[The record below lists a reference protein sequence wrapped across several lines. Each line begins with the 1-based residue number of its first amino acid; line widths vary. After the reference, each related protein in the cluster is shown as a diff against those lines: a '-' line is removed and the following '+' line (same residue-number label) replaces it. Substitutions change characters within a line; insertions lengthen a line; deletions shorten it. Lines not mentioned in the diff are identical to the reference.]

1 MKKNTSCV
9 RCHPSTTFR
18 AGTSDVFVFNL
29 CLCVF
34 VSLCLVG
41 CGYTT
46 RSMISGKFK
55 TIYVAPFVNN
65 IDITR
70 ETDTAFKY
78 KINKPLLETDITR
91 SVTNRFLWDGNLKPA
106 NKESA
111 DLVLKGELNEFRR
124 DVLRYTQNTDEVEE
138 YRLNLIVNISLW
150 DNKENKLVWEEKNF
164 TGDTTYFTV
173 GPSKKSDDAAVKD
186 AVEDLAR
193 RIVERAVEQW

>member
-1 MKKNTSCV
+1 MRKNTSYV
-9 RCHPSTTFR
+9 MRRVS
-18 AGTSDVFVFNL
+18 GVFVFNL

-34 VSLCLVG
+34 VSSCLVG

-46 RSMISGKFK
+46 RSLIAGKFK
-55 TIYVAPFVNN
+55 TIYVAPFVNK

-78 KINKPLLETDITR
+78 KIYKPLLETDVTR
-91 SVTNRFLWDGNLKPA
+91 SVINRFLLDGNLKPTK
-106 NKESA
+106 KESA
-111 DLVLKGELNEFRR
+111 ELVLKGELNEFRR

-138 YRLNLIVNISLW
+138 YRLSVVVNISLW

-173 GPSKKSDDAAVKD
+173 GAYRKSDDTAVKD
-186 AVEDLAR
+186 AIDDLAR
-193 RIVERAVEQW
+193 RVVERTVEQW